1 VRLTRL
7 VAAVLV
13 VLTVAAAW
21 LPMAYALPPLETVT
35 FPAGTFVIP
44 MDEKQAERILVFGFV
59 HALLRA
65 PNPITIFRVIE
76 PPNVTLSWNVTAS
89 PKLFAGGP
97 FLVFPGD
104 ASKISE
110 VKSKPEFKKV
120 TVGTLTTQETLS
132 NIFRVRDPTKILVV
146 KGLWGRTDITLD
158 AMKIPY
164 KLTTADE
171 LAADP
176 NMVFKYSL
184 IVVDCYGYAG
194 SIPSQVASNIRNH
207 VDAGNEVIFTD
218 IAMKDLNVTFPG
230 YVTLWGPQPRDR
242 LANAYAYNPPRKYDL
257 TKYGQSADRFVPE
270 FPSQYYN
277 PAPRANEL
285 KVFTESA
292 GYVVSSIPSAKVND
306 VRILTDSKS
315 YGPASNQYAILA
327 FYFEYG
333 DGIVEGL
340 AFHPQQQ
347 VKSVVGDHG
356 YYAVYQLYGNKFVH
370 GPPTRMFAL
379 EASPSSAST
388 PQGGSVAY
396 TITVR
401 SYGAFSSPVTLS
413 VTGLPSGTTHTFS
426 PPAPQPPAGGTAT
439 STFNVVTSLTT
450 PIGSYPLNITGR
462 DPSSPPIEK
471 WVQVTL
477 NVTMAAA
484 DFNISVAPNSLTI
497 NVTESKNAIVTVTSI
512 GMFNQNVTLNVTGL
526 PSDVTVTFTPPA
538 PKPPPGLTANSVMK
552 ISVGANAANGTF
564 PLTIVGTNGTCVPAT
579 KCTRTTPFTL
589 IIVRPPTPPIPWWTL
604 ILILLMALLG
614 LGIGI
619 AGYYLSRG
627 RKPPPAAPA
636 PAVLAPPPRP
646 ERKYVVPAA
655 AQRVPCPTCGRPIAL
670 QAVYCPYCGRRR
682 TAFVTG
688 GVVVPGMVSAPV
700 VRARFIGRRAVWGF
714 VLAMVSAV
722 LLLLNAAA
730 LLSPGFWG
738 PPTNWS
744 AIFWWLAGLG
754 QSIATLIGLIAG
766 FTVMTGGIMMVM
778 RRGALGASLALPF
791 AVISFIIGGGFVA
804 GAVLGI
810 VAGILGAVG
819 R

>member
-1 VRLTRL
+1 MRLTRL
-7 VAAVLV
+7 VAVVVV
-13 VLTVAAAW
+13 VLTVASLW
-21 LPMAYALPPLETVT
+21 LPTAYALPPLETVT

-65 PNPITIFRVIE
+65 PDPITIYRVIE

-104 ASKISE
+104 ASKISQ

-120 TVGTLTTQETLS
+120 TVGTLTAQETLS

-164 KLTTADE
+164 NLTTADE

-207 VDAGNEVIFTD
+207 VNAGNEVIFTD
-218 IAMKDLNVTFPG
+218 IALRDLNATFPG

-242 LANAYAYNPPRKYDL
+242 VANAYAYNPPRKYDL
-257 TKYGQSADRFVPE
+257 TKYGQSADRFAPE

-277 PAPRANEL
+277 PGPRANEL

-292 GYVVSSIPSAKVND
+292 GYVVSSIPSAKVNE

-356 YYAVYQLYGNKFVH
+356 YYAVYELYGNKFVH

-379 EASPSSAST
+379 EASPLSAST

-413 VTGLPSGTTHTFS
+413 VTGLPSGTTYTFS

-484 DFNISVAPNSLTI
+484 DFKISVAPNSLTI

-552 ISVGANAANGTF
+552 INVGANAPNGTF
-564 PLTIVGTNGTCVPAT
+564 PLTIVGTNGTCVPVT

-589 IIVRPPTPPIPWWTL
+589 IIVRPPTPPIPWWTI
-604 ILILLMALLG
+604 ILLLLMALLG
-614 LGIGI
+614 LGIGL
-619 AGYYLSRG
+619 AAYYAVRG
-627 RKPPPAAPA
+627 KPPPAAPA
-636 PAVLAPPPRP
+636 PAVLAPPARP

-655 AQRVPCPTCGRPIAL
+655 AQRVACPSCGRPIAL

-688 GVVVPGMVSAPV
+688 GVVVPGIVSAPL
-700 VRARFIGRRAVWGF
+700 VRSRFIGRRAVWGF
-714 VLAMVSAV
+714 VLAMISTV
-722 LLLLNAAA
+722 LILLNAAA

-744 AIFWWLAGLG
+744 AIFWWLTGLG

-791 AVISFIIGGGFVA
+791 AVISFIIGGGFLV